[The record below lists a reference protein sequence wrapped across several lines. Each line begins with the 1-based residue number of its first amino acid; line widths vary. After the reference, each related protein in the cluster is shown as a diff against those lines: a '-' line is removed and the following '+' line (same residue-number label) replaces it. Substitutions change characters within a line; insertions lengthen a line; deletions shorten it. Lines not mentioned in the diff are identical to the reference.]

1 MKGRVYIVAFA
12 LALVLLAVGAW
23 AVEGLRW
30 AFTGSRRPRLAPA
43 A

>member
-1 MKGRVYIVAFA
+1 MKGRIFILAFA
-12 LALVLLAVGAW
+12 LALVLLAVAAW
-23 AVEGLRW
+23 TVEAVRW